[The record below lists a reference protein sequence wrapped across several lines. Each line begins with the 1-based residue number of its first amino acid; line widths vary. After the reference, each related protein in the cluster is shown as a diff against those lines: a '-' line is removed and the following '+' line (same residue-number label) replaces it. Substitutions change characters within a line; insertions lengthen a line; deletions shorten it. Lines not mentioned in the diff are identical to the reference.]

1 MFDTL
6 KRLTQRSMIPF
17 VLIFCTSAGVMALE
31 LVASRIVGRHLGSSI
46 YTWSSIIAV
55 ILFGISIGNYLG
67 GKAADRY
74 SAASFLPW
82 LSILTALASL
92 STFVVCKYFGELAL
106 LGNLE
111 WPLRIIVTIGTVF
124 TLPAILMGM
133 LTPFVVKMHVENTL
147 RIGSAV
153 GSMYAWGAAGSI
165 LGTVMTGFF
174 LIPFFKVSHSLLII
188 SFFFSPA

>member
-1 MFDTL
+1 
-6 KRLTQRSMIPF
+6 MIPF
-17 VLIFCTSAGVMALE
+17 VLIFFTSAGVMALE

-74 SAASFLPW
+74 AAASFLPW
-82 LSILTALASL
+82 LSILTAVTSV
-92 STFVVCKYFGELAL
+92 TTIVFCNYFGGLAL
-106 LGNLE
+106 LRNLE
-111 WPLRIIVTIGTVF
+111 WPLRIIVTIAAVF
-124 TLPAILMGM
+124 TLPAVLMGIM
-133 LTPFVVKMHVENTL
+133 TPFVIKMHVESTS

-153 GSMYAWGAAGSI
+153 GSMYAWGAVGSI

-174 LIPFFKVSHSLLII
+174 LIPFLKVSQSLLVI
-188 SFFFSPA
+188 SFFFFPA

>member
-6 KRLTQRSMIPF
+6 KRLTLRSMIPF
-17 VLIFCTSAGVMALE
+17 VLIFFTSAGVMALE

-55 ILFGISIGNYLG
+55 ILFGISVGNYLG

-82 LSILTALASL
+82 LSILTAVASV
-92 STFVVCKYFGELAL
+92 STLVLCDYFGELAIL
-106 LGNLE
+106 ENLD
-111 WPLRIIVTIGTVF
+111 WPLRIIATIAAVF
-124 TLPAILMGM
+124 TLPAVLMGM
-133 LTPFVVKMHVENTL
+133 MTPYVVKMHVESTS

-153 GSMYAWGAAGSI
+153 GSMYAWGAVGSI

-174 LIPFFKVSHSLLII
+174 LIPFFKVSQSLLII
-188 SFFFSPA
+188 SFFFSRA